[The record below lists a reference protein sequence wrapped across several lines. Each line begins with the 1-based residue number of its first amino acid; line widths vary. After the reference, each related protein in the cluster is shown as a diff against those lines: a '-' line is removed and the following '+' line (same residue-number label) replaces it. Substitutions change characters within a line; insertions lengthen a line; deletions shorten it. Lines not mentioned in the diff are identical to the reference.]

1 MIMCLHWLMHYR
13 AALGGALVSFL
24 CRKCCAGQCPA
35 ALRAAASSFMQRSL
49 VMRGAEINWLV
60 RGSSAN
66 VFYWAKLLVTKSLIR
81 HPWKD
86 SSTLLIHKYLR
97 FFSSDNLENQINMIY
112 YLIVNAVK

>member
-1 MIMCLHWLMHYR
+1 MYDYVFALADALM
-13 AALGGALVSFL
+13 
-24 CRKCCAGQCPA
+24 CCAQWGACQFFGAGCVAPA
-35 ALRAAASSFMQRSL
+35 NALPRCAQQLLHAAVA
-49 VMRGAEINWLV
+49 RGAVRIWLV
-60 RGSSAN
+60 QGSSLN
-66 VFYWAKLLVTKSLIR
+66 VFYWAKLLMTKSLIR

>member
-1 MIMCLHWLMHYR
+1 MLRSVGRWL
-13 AALGGALVSFL
+13 VF
-24 CRKCCAGQCPA
+24 CAGSVAPA
-35 ALRAAASSFMQRSL
+35 SALPRCARLLHAAVA
-49 VMRGAEINWLV
+49 RGAVRIWLV
-60 RGSSAN
+60 QGSSLN
-66 VFYWAKLLVTKSLIR
+66 VFYWAKLLMTKSLIR